1 MSCAT
6 CGGTAAPEQQ
16 AMLYAAGDQ
25 PLNNFVDPGGS
36 AGRTRRLGIDDL
48 LAIFFNP
55 PPSSGLTLP
64 EGVPAPE
71 RWPNGFPLLLA
82 AGIVGGVFYLGY
94 KHEA

>member
-6 CGGTAAPEQQ
+6 CGGIAADQ
-16 AMLYAAGDQ
+16 AAGDQ
-25 PLNNFVDPGGS
+25 PLNNFVSSEPGGI

-82 AGIVGGVFYLGY
+82 AGIVGGVFYLSY
-94 KHEA
+94 KHEG